1 VGTGALLLALAAA
14 VVHAGWNTLLAREED
29 THAACAVGIAVGVV
43 LLAPV
48 AAVRWQVDAQAVPYL
63 LASAA
68 LELVYLALL
77 ATAYTRAQL
86 SVVYPIAR
94 GTSPV
99 LVLLVSVTALG
110 VTLSAGAIAGALLV
124 AAGIV
129 LVRGVGGDAR
139 RGDVVLALAIG
150 ACIAS
155 YTLVDKEGITHA
167 DPLAYLF
174 CVFGLLAVGYL
185 GGVARL
191 RGGATL
197 RTAAARPGTLLVGV
211 GFVASYGL
219 TLAALERAPAAP
231 VAAVR
236 ETSVLLATAFA
247 AVVLGERVTRGRA
260 AGAVVVV
267 AGIAAIALGG

>member
-1 VGTGALLLALAAA
+1 MGTGALLLALAAA
-14 VVHAGWNTLLAREED
+14 VVHAAWNTLLAGEED
-29 THAACAVGIAVGVV
+29 THAACAVGIGVGVL

-48 AAVRWQVDAQAVPYL
+48 AAARWQVDAGAVPYL
-63 LASAA
+63 LASAG

-110 VTLSAGAIAGALLV
+110 VSLSAGAVAGALLV
-124 AAGIV
+124 AVGIV
-129 LVRGVGGDAR
+129 LVRGIGSDAHR
-139 RGDVVLALAIG
+139 RDVLLALAIG
-150 ACIAS
+150 ACIAA
-155 YTLVDKEGITHA
+155 YTLVDDEGVTHA

-174 CVFGLLAVGYL
+174 VVFALLAVGYAA
-185 GGVARL
+185 GVARL
-191 RGGATL
+191 RGTAAL
-197 RTAAARPGTLLVGV
+197 RTAATRPRTLLIGV

-247 AVVLGERVTRGRA
+247 AIVLGERVGRGRA
-260 AGAVVVV
+260 FGAVLVV

>member
-1 VGTGALLLALAAA
+1 MATAALLLALAAA
-14 VVHAGWNTLLAREED
+14 VVHAGWNTLLAGEED

-48 AAVRWQVDAQAVPYL
+48 AIVRWDVDAAAVPYL
-63 LASAA
+63 LASAS

-110 VTLSAGAIAGALLV
+110 VALSAGAVVGALLV
-124 AAGIV
+124 AVGVV
-129 LVRGVGGDAR
+129 LVRGLGDEARGRDVG
-139 RGDVVLALAIG
+139 LALAIG

-174 CVFGLLAVGYL
+174 VVFGLLALGYL
-185 GGVARL
+185 AGVARL
-191 RGGATL
+191 RGTATL
-197 RTAAARPGTLLVGV
+197 RAAAGPRVLLIGV

-219 TLAALERAPAAP
+219 TLAALERAAAAP

-247 AVVLGERVTRGRA
+247 AVVLQERVTRGRV

-267 AGIAAIALGG
+267 AGIAAIALG